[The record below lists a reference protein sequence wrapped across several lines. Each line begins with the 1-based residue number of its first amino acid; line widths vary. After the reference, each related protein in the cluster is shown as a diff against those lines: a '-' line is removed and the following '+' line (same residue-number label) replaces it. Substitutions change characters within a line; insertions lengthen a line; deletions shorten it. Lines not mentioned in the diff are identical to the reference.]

1 MQATTDDPLTAL
13 GERLRAARRAKHLT
27 LADAAAET
35 GISVSTLSRLENGGR
50 RATLELL
57 LPLADLY
64 DASLDELVGR
74 TTPPRKFPDGR
85 VIVPLTKEPGGLR
98 AYKMLLPPPE
108 SEVVPQLR
116 THEGWEW
123 MYVLSG
129 RLRAVLAE
137 HDLILVQGEA
147 MEFDTHV
154 PHWFGPAGPGP
165 TEVLTLFGPQGERVH
180 VRARSRGRWGGG
192 EGSAPA
198 EPRP

>member
-1 MQATTDDPLTAL
+1 MADPQDPTPAF
-13 GERLRAARRAKHLT
+13 GDRLRAARRAKHLT
-27 LADAAAET
+27 LADAAVET
-35 GISVSTLSRLENGGR
+35 GISVSTLSRLENGAR

-74 TTPPRKFPDGR
+74 TPPPRKHPHGR

-98 AYKMLLPPPE
+98 AYKMLLPPPHG
-108 SEVVPQLR
+108 EVVPELR

-137 HDLILVQGEA
+137 HDMVLVQGDA

-154 PHWFGPAGPGP
+154 PHWFDSAGPGP

-180 VRARSRGRWGGG
+180 VRARSRGVWGAGD
-192 EGSAPA
+192 GSGS
-198 EPRP
+198 

>member
-1 MQATTDDPLTAL
+1 MNDARDPLDARSGL
-13 GERLRAARRAKHLT
+13 GERLRAARRAHRLT
-27 LADAAAET
+27 LAEAATET

-64 DASLDELVGR
+64 DVSLDELVGR
-74 TTPPRKFPDGR
+74 TPPPRKYPDGR

-98 AYKMLLPPPE
+98 AYKMLLPPPQGE
-108 SEVVPQLR
+108 QVPELR

-137 HDLILVQGEA
+137 HALILAKGEA
-147 MEFDTHV
+147 IEFDTHV
-154 PHWFGPAGPGP
+154 PHWFDSAGPGP

-180 VRARSRGRWGGG
+180 VRARSRGTWG
-192 EGSAPA
+192 
-198 EPRP
+198 

>member
-1 MQATTDDPLTAL
+1 VDQVDGL
-13 GERLRAARRAKHLT
+13 GGRLRAARREKHLT
-27 LADAAAET
+27 LAEAAAAT

-57 LPLADLY
+57 VPLADLY
-64 DASLDELVGR
+64 GVSLDELVGR
-74 TTPPRKFPDGR
+74 STPPRKYPDGR
-85 VIVPLTKEPGGLR
+85 VIVPLTNAPGGLR

-108 SEVVPQLR
+108 EEGAVVPKLR

-137 HDLILVQGEA
+137 HELVLVQGEA

-154 PHWFGPAGPGP
+154 PHWFGAAGPGP
-165 TEVLTLFGPQGERVH
+165 AEVLTLFGPQGERVH
-180 VRARSRGRWGGG
+180 VRARSRGRWGG
-192 EGSAPA
+192 A
-198 EPRP
+198 

>member
-1 MQATTDDPLTAL
+1 MAGL

-27 LADAAAET
+27 LAQAAADT

-57 LPLADLY
+57 LPLADRY
-64 DASLDELVGR
+64 GASLDELAGR
-74 TTPPRKFPDGR
+74 TTAPRKYPDGR
-85 VIVPLTKEPGGLR
+85 VIVPLTNAPGGLR
-98 AYKMLLPPPE
+98 AYKMLLPAPE
-108 SEVVPQLR
+108 GEAVPQLR

-129 RLRAVLAE
+129 RLRAVLADHE
-137 HDLILVQGEA
+137 LLLVQGEA

-154 PHWFGPAGPGP
+154 PHWFGPAGPGA

-180 VRARSRGRWGGG
+180 VRARSRGRWGGD
-192 EGSAPA
+192 
-198 EPRP
+198 